1 MNTMNTKKIM
11 DCERKR
17 FDRIINFRLPHIY
30 MTIGIA
36 IAALSIIM
44 MFVRAFLMESD
55 TEWLKALLQK
65 GLLIGMLLMS
75 ISKDKEEDEMT
86 VSLRSQSYA
95 IAFIVGVVYAL
106 VMPYV
111 EFGVSNVVNSGGEVL
126 KDLGDFQVLL
136 FMLMIQLMFYHNLK
150 RYR

>member
-1 MNTMNTKKIM
+1 MNTKKIM

>member
-1 MNTMNTKKIM
+1 MNKESFI

-17 FDRIINFRLPHIY
+17 FVKLIKFRLPNKFLRV
-30 MTIGIA
+30 GIA
-36 IAALSIIM
+36 IVGLSIIA
-44 MFVRAFLMESD
+44 MFARGFLFGNNS
-55 TEWLKALLQK
+55 EWFKLLCQK
-65 GLLIGMLLMS
+65 TLLVGMLIMS
-75 ISKDKEEDEMT
+75 ISKDKIEDEMT
-86 VSLRSQSYA
+86 IQLRAQSYMY
-95 IAFIVGVVYAL
+95 AFVLGVVYAL

-111 EFGVSNVVNSGGEVL
+111 EFGVSNVVNNGGEAY

>member
-1 MNTMNTKKIM
+1 MNTEKMIN
-11 DCERKR
+11 CERKR
-17 FDRIINFRLPHIY
+17 FDKIIKFRLPHKF

-36 IAALSIIM
+36 VAALSIVM
-44 MFVRAFLMESD
+44 MFVRAFAMDGD
-55 TEWLKALLQK
+55 TEWLKLLLQK
-65 GLLIGMLLMS
+65 TLLVGMLIMS
-75 ISKDKEEDEMT
+75 ISKDKHEDEMT
-86 VSLRSQSYA
+86 ITLRAQSYA
-95 IAFIVGVVYAL
+95 IAFVVGVIYAL

-111 EFGVSNVVNSGGEVL
+111 ELGVSNVVNSGGEVY

>member
-1 MNTMNTKKIM
+1 MNTEKMMN
-11 DCERKR
+11 CERGR
-17 FDRIINFRLPHIY
+17 FDKIIKFRLPHKF

-36 IAALSIIM
+36 VAALSIVM
-44 MFVRAFLMESD
+44 MFVRAFAMDGE
-55 TEWLKALLQK
+55 TEWLKLLLQK
-65 GLLIGMLLMS
+65 TLLVGMLIMS
-75 ISKDKEEDEMT
+75 ISKDKHEDELT
-86 VSLRSQSYA
+86 IALRAQSYA
-95 IAFIVGVVYAL
+95 IAFVIGVVYAL

-111 EFGVSNVVNSGGEVL
+111 ELGVSNVVNSGGEVY